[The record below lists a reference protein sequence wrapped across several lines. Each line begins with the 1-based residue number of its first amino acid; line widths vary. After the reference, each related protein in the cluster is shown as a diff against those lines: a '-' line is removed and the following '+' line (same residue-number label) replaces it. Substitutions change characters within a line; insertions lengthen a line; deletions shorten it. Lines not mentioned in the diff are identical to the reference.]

1 MNPPNKL
8 FKYKAF
14 NADSMELILADY
26 LYFANPVQFNDP
38 LDCKTSI
45 VDDINNEMELKETLA
60 KLYSRSIEKKL
71 QAAAKRLRYNGPKT
85 LDKITALSQ
94 SETNMFIMDLYGNFD
109 VFGEGGVT
117 INEVLTNA
125 IGKMVLAGYN
135 KGVLSLAERND
146 CPLMWSHYADNHKG
160 ICLGY
165 EIPDNVKNTIKP
177 INYTGESREIKIS
190 QIIAML
196 NNDTSAK
203 TAIEDAIFLRKA
215 SDWRYEKEWRMISGV
230 GLQNAQLNLTEI
242 NFGLRCKDT
251 TIYSV
256 MKSLE
261 KRALP
266 VKFYQIVAMPNQFT
280 LERQEISFDDED
292 MQQLPRCLQYGI
304 DLMNQEDY
312 IFLNNTGD

>member
-26 LYFANPVQFNDP
+26 LYFANPAQFNDP

-45 VDDINNEMELKETLA
+45 VDDINSEDELKEILA
-60 KLYSRSIEKKL
+60 MLYNRSIEKKL
-71 QAAAKRLRYNGPKT
+71 QEAAKQLRYNGPKT
-85 LDKITALSQ
+85 LEKISTLSQ
-94 SETNMFIMDLYGNFD
+94 SETDMFIMNLYGNFE

-117 INEVLTNA
+117 INQVLTNA

-165 EIPDNVKNTIKP
+165 EVPDNVKNIIKP
-177 INYTGESREIKIS
+177 INYTGESREITTS
-190 QIIAML
+190 QIRAML
-196 NNDTSAK
+196 NDESSAK
-203 TAIEDAIFLRKA
+203 IAIEDAIFLRKA
-215 SDWRYEKEWRMISGV
+215 SDWKYEKEWRMISSV
-230 GLQNAQLNLTEI
+230 GIQNAQLNLTEI
-242 NFGLRCKDT
+242 IFGVRCKDT
-251 TIYSV
+251 TIYSI

-261 KRALP
+261 KRLLP
-266 VKFYQIVAMPNQFT
+266 VKFYQIAEVPNRFT
-280 LERQEISFDDED
+280 LESQEISFDDEG
-292 MQQLPRCLQYGI
+292 MQQLPRCLQYAI
-304 DLMNQEDY
+304 DRMNQEDY
-312 IFLNNTGD
+312 ILLNNTGD